1 MQPKGVT
8 SLQKCR
14 VGKEENMDKYN
25 DNGITQN
32 RISKRNS
39 SEAIILPKEALPL
52 VERFK
57 ELEPNYRVNCK
68 GEGWI
73 NNKEA
78 IIIFAKLKN
87 MLGLTRTELGFK
99 LADECSKESNNA
111 N

>member
-1 MQPKGVT
+1 
-8 SLQKCR
+8 
-14 VGKEENMDKYN
+14 MDKYN